1 MQIFGFILI
10 ILFLL
15 FSFFIVCL
23 PFILGIIISVIII
36 YFVRKKY
43 LEKEN
48 EIKKIVITISL
59 CISLLL
65 IPLWYNFI
73 SARPNKVYVKMKE
86 ISDSQSLIGLT
97 KEQVIELLGEPY
109 GDKDL
114 DTYYYEAG
122 KITNYITGGTNEFY
136 TLQIVFDEN
145 GKVIL
150 TSMELV
156 V

>member
-1 MQIFGFILI
+1 
-10 ILFLL
+10 
-15 FSFFIVCL
+15 
-23 PFILGIIISVIII
+23 
-36 YFVRKKY
+36 
-43 LEKEN
+43 
-48 EIKKIVITISL
+48 
-59 CISLLL
+59 
-65 IPLWYNFI
+65 
-73 SARPNKVYVKMKE
+73 MKE

-145 GKVIL
+145 EKVIL

>member
-23 PFILGIIISVIII
+23 PFILGIIISAIII

-122 KITNYITGGTNEFY
+122 KITNYITGGTNEF
-136 TLQIVFDEN
+136 
-145 GKVIL
+145 
-150 TSMELV
+150 
-156 V
+156 

>member
-1 MQIFGFILI
+1 M
-10 ILFLL
+10 FLL

-23 PFILGIIISVIII
+23 PFILGIIISAIII

-86 ISDSQSLIGLT
+86 ISDSQSLIG
-97 KEQVIELLGEPY
+97 
-109 GDKDL
+109 
-114 DTYYYEAG
+114 
-122 KITNYITGGTNEFY
+122 
-136 TLQIVFDEN
+136 
-145 GKVIL
+145 
-150 TSMELV
+150 
-156 V
+156 